1 MLLLYFFHAPSE
13 LQQSLCADE
22 ELADALDHW
31 SRTTAPV
38 VKSETAD

>member
-1 MLLLYFFHAPSE
+1 MLLLYFFHTPTA
-13 LQQSLCADE
+13 LQQRLCADE

-38 VKSETAD
+38 VPPATAD